1 MRLLKFAGYGLVN
14 MQFSISTKKKIELI
28 DITGQIEYA
37 VERSGAKTG
46 LCTVYAPHATAAI
59 IINEFEP
66 NIQKDFEK
74 VFETMLPHADYMHDH
89 IDNNAPAH
97 LLSGLIGCGRT
108 IPIEGGKLALGTWQ
122 KIIFCEFD
130 GPRSLRNIVVTI
142 ITSP

>member
-1 MRLLKFAGYGLVN
+1 
-14 MQFSISTKKKIELI
+14 MQFSISTKKKIELV
-28 DITGQIEYA
+28 DITEQVQYS

-59 IINEFEP
+59 VINEFEP

-74 VFETMLPHADYMHDH
+74 VFEAIIPRADYLHDH

-97 LLSGLIGCGRT
+97 LLSGLFGCGRT
-108 IPIEGGKLALGTWQ
+108 IPIEDGKLVLGTWQ
-122 KIIFCEFD
+122 RIIFCEFD

-142 ITSP
+142 VKSQ